1 MGARRGSRW
10 LWTMAIL
17 PAMAVSACGG
27 SRLTHDAILT
37 AVNGGA
43 LPTAQ
48 VQQQEQQG
56 AVSSLPQN
64 AVTQP
69 LPGSSSGTGG
79 ASRAATGTGAPLT
92 GGTGGTGGGVSGGS
106 ISGAATAAGSA
117 PTAAKPAGPLA
128 PILVGN
134 VGSYSGPVGSSL
146 AGADTM
152 VQVWAQWTNAHGG
165 IAGHP
170 VQVFTADDGGDP
182 QRSLALVKD
191 MVENKHVIAFLANMI
206 PFTIQAQLP
215 YLHQHNIPII
225 GGENSGT
232 AWTSDSM
239 VFPTGTT
246 INEALLGDYKTA
258 HQRNLTKL
266 GIIYCIESPSCGNMH
281 DYTVNGGAAR
291 AGETLTYQSQVTI
304 TQPDYTAQCL
314 GAQSA
319 GAQVIFLA
327 LEANSIMRLG
337 ASCSRQNY
345 HPIYIATGIQTT
357 RELEGNPDLEGFFAA
372 AQDFPYMLGNT
383 PATAPYQQA
392 VQQYAPTLRLS
403 GATGTAW
410 ASGQLLAKVA
420 SAGIGAQPTSQDL
433 LNGLWSLHNETLDG
447 LTPPLN
453 YVKNQPSPPVS
464 CYFLIE
470 LKGGKWTAPSGDTD
484 AC

>member
-1 MGARRGSRW
+1 MGARTGSRW
-10 LWTMAIL
+10 WWTMAIL

-27 SRLTHDAILT
+27 TRLTHDAILT
-37 AVNGGA
+37 AVNGGPP
-43 LPTAQ
+43 PTAQ

-64 AVTQP
+64 GVAQP
-69 LPGSSSGTGG
+69 VPGGSSGTGG
-79 ASRAATGTGAPLT
+79 AGGAAARTGAPVT
-92 GGTGGTGGGVSGGS
+92 GGTGTTGGGVSGGS
-106 ISGAATAAGSA
+106 TSRAGTAAGSA
-117 PTAAKPAGPLA
+117 PTAARPAGPLA
-128 PILVGN
+128 PILLGN

-191 MVENKHVIAFLANMI
+191 MAENKHVIALVANMV

-215 YLHQHNIPII
+215 YLHQHNIPLI

-232 AWTSDSM
+232 AWTSDSI

-246 INEALLGDYKTA
+246 INEALQGDYKTA

-266 GIIYCIESPSCGNMH
+266 GFIYCIESASCTNMH

-291 AGETLTYQSQVTI
+291 AGETLVYQSQVTI

-314 GAQSA
+314 SAQTA
-319 GAQVIFLA
+319 GVQVMFLA

-357 RELEGNPDLEGFFAA
+357 RELEGNPDLEGFFAT
-372 AQDFPYMLGNT
+372 AQDFPYMLGST

-420 SAGIGAQPTSQDL
+420 AGIGAQPTPQDL

-453 YVKNQPSPPVS
+453 YIKNQPSPPVS

-470 LKGGKWTAPSGDTD
+470 LKGGRWTAPSGGTY